1 MCFVALPSRPAVA
14 RGAGRSTQRVY
25 TVPKDLPWGYM
36 RPSSSSSATDLRP
49 SQQVAFRY
57 ANATREGSAS
67 MPRRATT
74 GASAFWEQPL
84 QQRQSVAIPTWITAS
99 TAQRGSAIAAPA
111 SRSKVRAMASL
122 PRPWML
128 AHPSRGSILLVALV
142 LIARRSAFCLRV
154 LAHSS
159 NVSAM
164 AMTPLRLDDPVR
176 APLKDAPSVGSPLP
190 VNVKGSVLAPRLT
203 K

>member
-1 MCFVALPSRPAVA
+1 
-14 RGAGRSTQRVY
+14 
-25 TVPKDLPWGYM
+25 
-36 RPSSSSSATDLRP
+36 
-49 SQQVAFRY
+49 
-57 ANATREGSAS
+57 
-67 MPRRATT
+67 
-74 GASAFWEQPL
+74 
-84 QQRQSVAIPTWITAS
+84 
-99 TAQRGSAIAAPA
+99 
-111 SRSKVRAMASL
+111 
-122 PRPWML
+122 ML

-164 AMTPLRLDDPVR
+164 AMTPLRLAGPVR